1 MKTCTEKLII
11 FSNMSQIGEMFT
23 ADKNTPPKTILSKS
37 FSAMTLTS
45 KQVTFA
51 KNPQT
56 ISHIFE
62 GSDIVENYLESIVLQ
77 NNGLSL
83 VRNHKILMRQDHELM
98 TDKVKILSGGSARF
112 EPLYSGFVGPGI
124 LTASVFGEYSSS
136 PSYLSILAALRL
148 LGYHHAAG
156 VLVIVRN
163 NTADRLNFGLA
174 CQQALREGIKTM
186 CLTVG
191 EDCSG
196 APIDKTIGRRGLCG
210 ILFLYK
216 VAGAM
221 SEDNKTLYEIYCILR
236 ALKGGSLGTVNVGI
250 EHDGIVIGLGLKGEQ
265 GKFSQHHSI
274 PLIINEA
281 LFYIFNPAS
290 YFSLHIETGDNI
302 AVIVN
307 NLGKLSD
314 FHLALIVKEICSR
327 ISFLGINVVR
337 IYSGRFLTTKAVGFS
352 VSVLKVNEK
361 VLHWLDSPACVI
373 CWPTKISKVAEVPM
387 LHFEER
393 CFSYFHETE
402 SLSWDSSDTI
412 TLEQKNIG
420 PRFSVEEA
428 DLLVAVLEIIV
439 VAIRNMEEYL
449 NKVDFDHDYGT
460 NINKFMKSI
469 TQVIDERSL
478 NVTTPYGLFN
488 SLAELAATS
497 MGGVSGAVF
506 SVIFSASAQVS
517 YTHLD
522 KHYFY

>member
-1 MKTCTEKLII
+1 
-11 FSNMSQIGEMFT
+11 MSQIGDMFVT
-23 ADKNTPPKTILSKS
+23 DKNTPTKTILSKS
-37 FSAMTLTS
+37 FSTMTVTS

-62 GSDIVENYLESIVLQ
+62 DKDIVENYLESVVLQ
-77 NNGLSL
+77 NNGLTL
-83 VRNHKILMRQDHELM
+83 VRNHKILMRHDHESM
-98 TDKVKILSGGSARF
+98 TDKVKILSGGLAKF
-112 EPLYSGFVGPGI
+112 EPLYSGFIGPGI
-124 LTASVFGEYSSS
+124 LTASVLGEYSSN

-148 LGYHHAAG
+148 LGRRHTAG
-156 VLVIVRN
+156 VLVIVMN
-163 NTADRLNFGLA
+163 NTANRLNFGLA

-221 SEDNKTLYEIYCILR
+221 SEDNKTLYEIYCIIR

-265 GKFSQHHSI
+265 GKFTQHRSI

-290 YFSLHIETGDNI
+290 YFSLHIEKGDSI

-352 VSVLKVNEK
+352 VSVLKINDK
-361 VLHWLDSPACVI
+361 VLRWLDSPACVV
-373 CWPTKISKVAEVPM
+373 CWPTKISQVSEVTM
-387 LHFEER
+387 LNFEDR
-393 CFSYFHETE
+393 CISYFHETE
-402 SLSWDSSDTI
+402 SLSLDSYDSI
-412 TLEQKNIG
+412 TLEQKSIG

-428 DLLVAVLEIIV
+428 NFVVAVLEV
-439 VAIRNMEEYL
+439 VVLAITNMEEYL
-449 NKVDFDHDYGT
+449 NKLDVDHDYGT
-460 NINKFMKSI
+460 NINKFMISI
-469 TQVIDERSL
+469 TRVIDERTL
-478 NVTTPYGLFN
+478 NITTPYGFFN
-488 SLAELAATS
+488 NLAELAATS

-506 SVIFSASAQVS
+506 SVIFSAAAQVS

-522 KHYFY
+522 KYLY